1 MRGLE
6 QSSSVDIVVDFS
18 ASSTPKLGS
27 DSIWISYTSRTS
39 RRGEADTQNHSAA
52 KRGERKVY
60 PSDSAATIEL
70 FAPSP
75 TFFKVRARETLD
87 AIAMPTDKSD
97 GAATTVNV
105 ATRRQLEDLLYRLID
120 SVSNETTI
128 RIGVDFS
135 LGFPL
140 GIAYSLESCLG
151 IKPTSPLLSGDRN
164 TLGTHLIKAI
174 GSLIVDNCDNSNNR
188 LNVASSINEAL
199 NMDYFWGL
207 PTSPNAKPVDVA
219 LRAGKV
225 QIDASLEFRV
235 VDRYIRSALGL
246 RPSSIRQLF
255 GAGAVGGQ
263 SLLGMGLISR
273 LIEKVGVE
281 QVAIWP
287 FDRSE
292 RRITVFEIWPTLAMT
307 KAEIRSRLSSK
318 IYDQP
323 TAKVA
328 LDAFETRAVL
338 LQLSKLTLP
347 NVTALSGE
355 LKASFDF
362 DTGDR
367 LGVSIIREQSALEEI
382 LGVEGWIGNLS
393 MPLGKSATVCQ

>member
-347 NVTALSGE
+347 NVTALSVE